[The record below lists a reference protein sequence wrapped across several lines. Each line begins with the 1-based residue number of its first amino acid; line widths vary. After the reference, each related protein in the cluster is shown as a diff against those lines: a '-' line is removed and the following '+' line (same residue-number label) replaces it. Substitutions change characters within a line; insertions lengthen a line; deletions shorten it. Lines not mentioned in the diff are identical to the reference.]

1 MGAPAFPENLFELH
15 DKYKNLAMKG
25 KKDSKEALI
34 LKKQILEYESENSSF
49 FQELNF
55 DLELM

>member
-1 MGAPAFPENLFELH
+1 
-15 DKYKNLAMKG
+15 
-25 KKDSKEALI
+25 LI